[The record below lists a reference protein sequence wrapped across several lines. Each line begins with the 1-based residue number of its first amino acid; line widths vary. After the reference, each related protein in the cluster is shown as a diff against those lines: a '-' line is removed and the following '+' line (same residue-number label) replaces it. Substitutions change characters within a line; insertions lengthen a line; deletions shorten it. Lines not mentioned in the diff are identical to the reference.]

1 MRPPRCP
8 QCRRILP
15 SEDVN
20 VAKDVA
26 YCRSCNGVHPLSAM
40 PHGAGVNLQMDSRNP
55 PQGCWFYT
63 QGNETIIGGSHRS
76 FGNAILFFA
85 FTAFW
90 NSIVAVF
97 VTLAIRSTLNHLGIP
112 LPQSL
117 GFQVDNPE
125 EMGVV
130 MTLFLWIFLTPFI
143 GIGLFLMASLISCLM
158 GRTEIR
164 IRPDQAFAF
173 VGVGKLGY
181 KKRFDP
187 KKVRDVRVDHDRPQR
202 GESTQSQRITIE
214 MEDSTQVHIGSMLSA
229 DRRIFIGSVLSQA
242 LRL

>member
-15 SEDVN
+15 PEDVN

-26 YCRSCNGVHPLSAM
+26 YCRPCNGVHPLSAM
-40 PHGAGVNLQMDSRNP
+40 PHGAGVDSHVDSRNP
-55 PQGCWFYT
+55 PPGCWLHT
-63 QGNETIIGGSHRS
+63 QGNETIIGGSHQS
-76 FGNAILFFA
+76 FGNSIMFFA

-97 VTLAIRSTLNHLGIP
+97 VTLAITSTLKHLGIP

-117 GFQVDNPE
+117 GFEVTNSED
-125 EMGVV
+125 MSVG
-130 MTLFLWIFLTPFI
+130 MTIFLWIFLTPFI
-143 GIGLFLMASLISCLM
+143 GIGLLLIASLISSLI

-164 IRPDQAFAF
+164 IRHDEAFAF
-173 VGVGKLGY
+173 VGFGRIGY

-187 KKVRDVRVDHDRPQR
+187 RKVRDVRVDHDRPQS
-202 GESTQSQRITIE
+202 GESTQSQRVTIE
-214 MEDSTQVHIGSMLSA
+214 MEDSIQVRVGSMLPA
-229 DRRIFIGSVLSQA
+229 DRRKFIGSALSQA
-242 LRL
+242 LHL